1 MMHNGETRPTFSQ
14 SFVVSHPV
22 GLHLRPAAMLV
33 RIASRFTSSIEVSK
47 EGKTAD
53 ARSVMGILE
62 LEAIAGTTVTVT
74 AMGDDAVQAISDI
87 TRLFALQFDH
97 ELAGYAAAFP
107 DN

>member
-1 MMHNGETRPTFSQ
+1 
-14 SFVVSHPV
+14 
-22 GLHLRPAAMLV
+22 MLV

-53 ARSVMGILE
+53 ARSVMDILE